1 MSTQDPRIQH
11 ALKAWEAWNHL
22 GFVNRSDRLK
32 KLSAELPQTRD
43 ASIKSLLRTLLDL
56 SITLEPIHVM
66 PGPTG
71 ESNELYLN
79 GRGVALVIGDNS
91 ASKTAMVGQIMAALA
106 CGNCVV
112 VQWNSNSDW
121 VRDLV
126 EKAHM
131 FGIPDGVIQA
141 LPEMPLE
148 EAMAIEGIAIVA
160 AVCSK
165 ENARLMN
172 RLLAQRNGLLVQL
185 VAETDSEHCSHL
197 LQPDH
202 LLRFVT
208 ERTRTINT
216 TAVGG
221 NATLLELGSTEL

>member
-91 ASKTAMVGQIMAALA
+91 ASKTA
-106 CGNCVV
+106 
-112 VQWNSNSDW
+112 
-121 VRDLV
+121 
-126 EKAHM
+126 
-131 FGIPDGVIQA
+131 
-141 LPEMPLE
+141 
-148 EAMAIEGIAIVA
+148 
-160 AVCSK
+160 
-165 ENARLMN
+165 
-172 RLLAQRNGLLVQL
+172 
-185 VAETDSEHCSHL
+185 
-197 LQPDH
+197 
-202 LLRFVT
+202 
-208 ERTRTINT
+208 
-216 TAVGG
+216 
-221 NATLLELGSTEL
+221 

>member
-32 KLSAELPQTRD
+32 KLTAELPQTRD

-79 GRGVALVIGDNS
+79 GRGVALVMGDNS
-91 ASKTAMVGQIMAALA
+91 ASKTAMVGQVMAALA

-131 FGIPDGVIQA
+131 FGLPEGVIQA
-141 LPEMPLE
+141 LPEMPVE

-165 ENARLMN
+165 EKARMMN

-185 VAETDSEHCSHL
+185 ISETDPEHCTHL

-202 LLRFVT
+202 LLRFIT

-221 NATLLELGSTEL
+221 NATLLELGSAEL